1 MSTWIFLRG
10 LTRDSRHWGDFPT
23 RFAAALPDAT
33 VITPDLPGNGLR
45 CHERSPHSVV
55 AMAEQCRAELLA
67 RGHRPPFHLLA
78 MSLGAMVAVAWCARH
93 PDEIAGAVL
102 INTSLRPFSPA
113 RQRLRP
119 ASYATLLRHLL
130 GPAGNMAAREADI
143 VRLTSRIAAADP
155 ARRAELIATWSAW
168 QRACPVTRRNAAR
181 QLWAASRYAAPR
193 EAPAA
198 PLLILAGAA
207 DQLVDPRCSQRLAQ
221 RWHCACAVH
230 PTAGHDLPL
239 DDPDWVIRQICNCLR
254 TTPARSGPS

>member
-10 LTRDSRHWGDFPT
+10 LTRDSRHWGNFPA
-23 RFAAALPDAT
+23 RFATALADAE

-67 RGHRPPFHLLA
+67 QGLCPPFHLLA
-78 MSLGAMVAVAWCARH
+78 MSLGAMVAVAWSVRH
-93 PDEIAGAVL
+93 PEEILSAVL
-102 INTSLRPFSPA
+102 INTSLRPFSPT

-143 VRLTSRIAAADP
+143 LRLTSRIAAADP
-155 ARRAELIATWSAW
+155 ARRAELVAAWSDW
-168 QRACPVTRRNAAR
+168 QRACPVSRRNAAR

-198 PLLILAGAA
+198 SLLVLAGGA
-207 DQLVDPRCSQRLAQ
+207 DQLVDSRCSQRLAQ
-221 RWHCACAVH
+221 HWHCAYAKH
-230 PTAGHDLPL
+230 PKAGHDLPL
-239 DDPDWVIRQICNCLR
+239 DDPDWVIGQITQWLAER
-254 TTPARSGPS
+254 